1 MKDTVSNQQ
10 LYEAIM
16 NVHQKIDEVVD
27 QRIVPLERWQS
38 RIMGQVATIM
48 FVVTLSI
55 NIFIEYIKDKVF
67 KKI

>member
-1 MKDTVSNQQ
+1 MSNQQ

-38 RIMGQVATIM
+38 RVMGQVATIL
-48 FVVTLSI
+48 FVITITI
-55 NIFIEYIKDKVF
+55 NIFVEYIKEKVF